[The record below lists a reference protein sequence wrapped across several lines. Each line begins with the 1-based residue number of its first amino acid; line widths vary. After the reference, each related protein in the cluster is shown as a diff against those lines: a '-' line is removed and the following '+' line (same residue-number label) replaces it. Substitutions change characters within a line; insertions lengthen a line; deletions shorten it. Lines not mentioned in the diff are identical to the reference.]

1 MVAQVN
7 HLIPPMMEQPHYNMF
22 HRKRFEVDYFKL
34 FRDHGM
40 GSTVW
45 SPLASGLLTGKYN
58 DGIPKDSRLALEGFD
73 WLKDKTLTDDRIEK
87 VKLLG
92 ALANDLETNTTQ
104 LALAWC
110 LKNPNVSTLIL
121 GASRVDQL
129 EENFKSLEIA
139 ERLSTEVM
147 ERIEK
152 VLNNKSEYPEY

>member
-1 MVAQVN
+1 MITSNYLEITEWARQFGLRWPLDYLQVN
-7 HLIPPMMEQPHYNMF
+7 I
-22 HRKRFEVDYFKL
+22 
-34 FRDHGM
+34 
-40 GSTVW
+40 
-45 SPLASGLLTGKYN
+45 
-58 DGIPKDSRLALEGFD
+58 IPKDSRLALEGFD

-129 EENFKSLEIA
+129 EENFQSLEIA

-147 ERIEK
+147 ERIEELGIAIYTI
-152 VLNNKSEYPEY
+152 VESRINF